1 MGVQAQNLLAP
12 CMALCHGGAKNNRKR
27 SCEFCHVNYVSAY
40 TRSRTNTLS
49 SRREPRRARSRPL
62 DPGRTF
68 WRQRAHSLGLFRE
81 VRPDGV
87 TCTTLLVP
95 SALPVRSASHARCGR
110 ACLALH
116 AHLSLLACRAG
127 RAAPIAA
134 HAAITPGAMRGA
146 PAVTARLP

>member
-1 MGVQAQNLLAP
+1 MAWQQPPSDVPATAPQQLQLDWISAQALTACEVGSSPTRVQASFLLTVVFGF
-12 CMALCHGGAKNNRKR
+12 LVIKG
-27 SCEFCHVNYVSAY
+27 E
-40 TRSRTNTLS
+40 L
-49 SRREPRRARSRPL
+49 RRPM
-62 DPGRTF
+62 
-68 WRQRAHSLGLFRE
+68 
-81 VRPDGV
+81 
-87 TCTTLLVP
+87 P
-95 SALPVRSASHARCGR
+95 SALPMRSASHARCGR

>member
-1 MGVQAQNLLAP
+1 MAWQQPPSDVPATVPQKLQLDWIRAQALTACEVGSSPTRVQASFLLTVVFGF
-12 CMALCHGGAKNNRKR
+12 LVIKG
-27 SCEFCHVNYVSAY
+27 E
-40 TRSRTNTLS
+40 L
-49 SRREPRRARSRPL
+49 RRPM
-62 DPGRTF
+62 
-68 WRQRAHSLGLFRE
+68 
-81 VRPDGV
+81 
-87 TCTTLLVP
+87 P

-134 HAAITPGAMRGA
+134 PIAAHAAITAGAIRGA